1 MDPTYVP
8 QSSET
13 RQVYGISLQ
22 QNRNDAKID
31 AELFKNIVT
40 TEKDVS
46 ELCVSISNGL
56 MLVRRCHN
64 PP

>member
-22 QNRNDAKID
+22 QNRNDAEID

-40 TEKDVS
+40 AEKDVS
-46 ELCVSISNGL
+46 ELYVSLPSL
-56 MLVRRCHN
+56 
-64 PP
+64 

>member
-8 QSSET
+8 ASSET

-40 TEKDVS
+40 ANKS
-46 ELCVSISNGL
+46 
-56 MLVRRCHN
+56 VRFMTYLS
-64 PP
+64 

>member
-8 QSSET
+8 RSSET

-46 ELCVSISNGL
+46 ECFYLL
-56 MLVRRCHN
+56 PLA
-64 PP
+64 